1 MIEAIVKRGTL
12 LTVATLVV
20 LVLGVLAVQRIPVQM
35 IPDLDVRRIS
45 VVTHWPGATPQ
56 DVEKEILIEQEEYL
70 RSIPNLS
77 RLLSSATTG
86 RAAIEL
92 EFPFQTDVTQALI
105 DVNNALAQVPAYPEA
120 AAEPRVT
127 ADSFSANSFMY
138 YRIVPLP
145 GNPLGLD
152 MDMMQ
157 DFVDDNV
164 RTRMERVPGVSQ
176 VQVNGGAER
185 QVQILIDPA
194 ALAERRIT
202 PMEVRQ
208 RIRARNRDV
217 SGGDVD
223 VGKQR
228 YLLRTVGR
236 FDDLT
241 DLENLIIARRGDAVV
256 RLSDVAEVR
265 FDHFELRRLSFAE
278 GQAAL
283 QVSVNRV
290 AGSNV
295 IDIKRQLQPVIA
307 AINEDLLEPNGM
319 RMNVTSDDVIYVENS
334 VRNVWQNLALG
345 TLFATLIL
353 FAFLRSRVAT
363 LVGVMGVPI
372 CSLAAFLGLMLFGR
386 TINVISL
393 AGVAFAI
400 GMTLDNSIVVLE
412 AIERERRKGLDAIR
426 ASVAGVRRVWSAV
439 LASTLTTV
447 LVFAPI
453 LFIKEEAGQLYSDV
467 AVAVSASILM
477 SLLVAVTVVPTA
489 AARIRLGHSQA
500 GGDPRWMQRI
510 VGLVN
515 WLTAS
520 ARRRLSY
527 MTVALAGTVLVLF
540 YLTPPAEYL
549 PEGEEPKLFAILNA
563 PPGYSLSEM
572 AQIAADVNER
582 LLPYVADDP
591 GRFPAGEA
599 SVPALAYL
607 NTGVGSS
614 NLRLIVET
622 LRPQDIDD
630 LQAILTDMLRSYPG
644 MRPFV
649 TRGSIISSN
658 DGGTRSVNIDVS
670 GRDLAAVYAAA
681 ASVYQRAAEVL
692 QDAQINSQPQSL
704 TLNQPLIEV
713 RPNWQRAEELGL
725 DAQAFGFA
733 VAAFSD
739 GAYVDELVLGDDKV
753 DIYLYG
759 QGAGEQSLSR
769 IPDLP
774 MHARDGRVV
783 PLSAVAEFVE
793 TTNTDAVRRVNGR
806 RTVTLNV
813 VAPRSV
819 ALEDAVEIVRQDV
832 IGELVQGGQI
842 QPGISLDISGAADQ
856 LDATRRALLANFAV
870 ALILSYLL
878 LVAIFSHWGYPLV
891 IMTVVPL
898 GIAGGILGLLALNL
912 VVRQPFDMI
921 SMLGFLILLG
931 TVVNNPILIVDRTLS
946 NLRDGKLAP
955 REAVA
960 EALHA
965 RLRPIFMSMTTTVAG
980 LAPLVFVPG
989 AGTELYR
996 GVGVIVLAGL
1006 LFATLI
1012 TVTLLPV
1019 LLTQLLE
1026 RRGTAGSLAA
1036 KPIGSA

>member
-1 MIEAIVKRGTL
+1 
-12 LTVATLVV
+12 
-20 LVLGVLAVQRIPVQM
+20 M

-45 VVTHWPGATPQ
+45 VVTQWPGATPQ

-77 RLLSSATTG
+77 RLLSSANTG
-86 RAAIEL
+86 RASIEL

-105 DVNNALAQVPAYPEA
+105 DVNNALAQVPDYPEA
-120 AAEPRVT
+120 VDEPRVT

-138 YRIVPLP
+138 YRVIPLP

-157 DFVDDNV
+157 DFIDDNV
-164 RTRMERVPGVSQ
+164 RTRMERIPGVSQ

-185 QVQILIDPA
+185 QIQIIVDPA

-202 PMEVRQ
+202 PIEVRQ
-208 RIRARNRDV
+208 QIRARNRDV
-217 SGGDVD
+217 SAGDVD

-236 FDDLT
+236 FDDVA
-241 DLENLIIARRGDAVV
+241 DLEDLIIARRGDAIV

-278 GQAAL
+278 GQPAL

-295 IDIKRQLQPVIA
+295 IDIKRRLQPVIA

-319 RMNVTSDDVIYVENS
+319 HLGVTSDDVVYVENS

-353 FAFLRSRVAT
+353 FAFLRSRSAT

-372 CSLAAFLGLMLFGR
+372 CSLAAFLGLLLFGR

-412 AIERERRKGLDAIR
+412 AIERERRKGLDPVK
-426 ASVAGVRRVWSAV
+426 ASIAGVRRVWSAV

-477 SLLVAVTVVPTA
+477 SWLVAVTVVPTA
-489 AARIRLGHSQA
+489 ATRIQLTGSA
-500 GGDPRWMQRI
+500 NSGDPRWMQHI
-510 VGLVN
+510 VNAVG

-520 ARRRLSY
+520 ARRRLTY
-527 MTVALAGTVLVLF
+527 ITLALAGTVLVLV

-572 AQIAADVNER
+572 AQIATDIHER
-582 LLPYVADDP
+582 LLPYVDDDP
-591 GRFPAGEA
+591 DRYAAGDA
-599 SVPALAYL
+599 PVPALAYL
-607 NTGVGSS
+607 NSGVGSS

-630 LQAILTDMLRSYPG
+630 LQTILTDLLRSYPG

-658 DGGTRSVNIDVS
+658 DGGTRSVNVDVS
-670 GRDLAAVYAAA
+670 GRELSAVYEAAA
-681 ASVYQRAAEVL
+681 KVYRRAAEVL
-692 QDAQINSQPQSL
+692 EEAQINSQPQSL
-704 TLNQPLIEV
+704 SLNQPLIEV
-713 RPNWQRAEELGL
+713 RPNWRRATELGL

-739 GAYVDELVLGDDKV
+739 GAYVDELVLGDDKI

-759 QGAGEQSLSR
+759 QSDGTQSLSR

-793 TTNTDAVRRVNGR
+793 TTNTDSVRRVNGR
-806 RTVTLNV
+806 RTVTLNI

-819 ALEDAVEIVRQDV
+819 ALEDAVQIVRQDV
-832 IGELVQGGQI
+832 IGELFGAGEI
-842 QPGISLDISGAADQ
+842 EPGINLDISGAADQ
-856 LDATRRALLANFAV
+856 LDATRSALLANFGV
-870 ALILSYLL
+870 ALILCYLL

-891 IMTVVPL
+891 IITVVPL
-898 GIAGGILGLLALNL
+898 GIAGGIIGLLVLNL

-946 NLRDGKLAP
+946 NLRNGNLAP

-1006 LFATLI
+1006 LFAAFI
-1012 TVTLLPV
+1012 TVTLLPA

-1026 RRGTAGSLAA
+1026 WRDRAEAHPGAA
-1036 KPIGSA
+1036 SHPLKDIT